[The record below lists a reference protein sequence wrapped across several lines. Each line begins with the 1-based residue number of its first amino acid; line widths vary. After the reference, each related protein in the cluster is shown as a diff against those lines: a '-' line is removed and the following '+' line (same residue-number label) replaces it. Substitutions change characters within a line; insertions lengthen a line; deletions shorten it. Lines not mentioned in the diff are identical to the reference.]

1 MKNKK
6 IAALLSLL
14 FPGLGHF
21 YIGAY
26 ADGAVFFAGAG
37 VLWYAIWYRSTLLIH
52 FDNPRSIL
60 VWGAL
65 VGIYLFSIADSFRK
79 TKK

>member
-6 IAALLSLL
+6 ISVSLSLL

-21 YIGAY
+21 YIGKY
-26 ADGAVFFAGAG
+26 VDGIVFFLGAG
-37 VLWYAIWYRSTLLIH
+37 VLWYAIWYRSTLLIY
-52 FDNPRSIL
+52 FNDSRSFL

-65 VGIYLFSIADSFRK
+65 VFVYLFSIVDAYRK
-79 TKK
+79 TK